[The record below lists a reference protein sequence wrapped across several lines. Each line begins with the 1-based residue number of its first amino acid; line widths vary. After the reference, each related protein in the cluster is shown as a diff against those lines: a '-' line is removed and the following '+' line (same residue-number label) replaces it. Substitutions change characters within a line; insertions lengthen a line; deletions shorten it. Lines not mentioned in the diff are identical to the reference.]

1 MGSDRHGSVY
11 WLINGAVWA
20 TNDAWSAPAHVA
32 ATATGAADGAGGAR
46 SSRWRCYKQGESLE
60 RLIAF
65 LNPLGP
71 REGQLLLRVQRL
83 QRAAGGGAD
92 GTGDMHGH
100 REEQEFVEAA
110 T

>member
-1 MGSDRHGSVY
+1 MPGLPLRM
-11 WLINGAVWA
+11 LLRQRLALE
-20 TNDAWSAPAHVA
+20 
-32 ATATGAADGAGGAR
+32 TARGGAR
-46 SSRWRCYKQGESLE
+46 SSRWRCYKQGESLD